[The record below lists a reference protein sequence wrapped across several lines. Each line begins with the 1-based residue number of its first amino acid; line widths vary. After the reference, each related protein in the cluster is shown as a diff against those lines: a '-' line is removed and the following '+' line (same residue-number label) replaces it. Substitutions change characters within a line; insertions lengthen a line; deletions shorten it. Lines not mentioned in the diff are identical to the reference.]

1 MALTEVVG
9 LLRMAYLLLV
19 LMVLYALASWKVLY
33 AEAAWKVLNAE
44 GVWKVLYAELAR
56 KVLYAEAAG
65 VDGFARVL
73 RPAGSPFTSLRR
85 PPRLPRHREVLGRCG

>member
-1 MALTEVVG
+1 MALTEVLG

-33 AEAAWKVLNAE
+33 AE